1 MGHLGERTMQTVGD
15 YLKNERETKKLSVQ
29 EVSQITK
36 ISGFYITCLEKGD
49 YDKLPND
56 TWGRADTWV
65 LGGYLAWYLGT
76 WYLALY
82 LRTCRTCVLGDL
94 RTWRTWDVLVVLG
107 VVVLGTSYLGTGPYL
122 APYLCRTSVLGV
134 LPYLGT
140 GQTNQL

>member
-82 LRTCRTCVLGDL
+82 LRTWGLAYLAYLGRTCRTWGCRTWDFVLGDRPVL
-94 RTWRTWDVLVVLG
+94 GAVLVPYFRTW
-107 VVVLGTSYLGTGPYL
+107 
-122 APYLCRTSVLGV
+122 RTSVLGDG
-134 LPYLGT
+134 P
-140 GQTNQL
+140 N